1 MSKLNFNKKN
11 INPHKE
17 LFRLSG
23 LERYEAIVELKVSER
38 NFICGFYKMCDECP
52 LALYFDNED
61 GFKPKNL
68 LLRYVPVFCKAT
80 IFYFSPEHIRLNL
93 AQACIW
99 II

>member
-1 MSKLNFNKKN
+1 MSKLKFNKKN

-61 GFKPKNL
+61 GF
-68 LLRYVPVFCKAT
+68 CADCAT
-80 IFYFSPEHIRLNL
+80 EFDIRS
-93 AQACIW
+93 AIKYGAKFVGEEAKK
-99 II
+99 